1 VLKATEGGSLKNLK
15 FSNIGGGYNTL
26 SIIGDWVT
34 FDKGYGSGV
43 FELTIYDE
51 KNPNLI
57 YIAIIGK
64 GFKYWL
70 NIKVEESDKFQE
82 LVNILT
88 ISGKPIDIVNAI
100 QSYKIKKAE
109 KELKIKTDFENE
121 KKEQQA
127 LIDRKNAE
135 SLQKIKDDELREI
148 NNIIKFNATIVDNS
162 FNIGNLVIANK
173 DFPEKMNWEDAKK
186 ACEDLGEGWRLPN
199 KNELN
204 TLYQNKD
211 KIGGFANS
219 FYWSSSK
226 RDDGRYGYQF
236 LNFVNGG
243 QFDFNMS
250 EIYNV
255 RAVKNLKLSSN
266 SIIGNAYKIDD
277 IEVAEKDFPEKMN
290 WEDAKKACEKLGEGW
305 RLPTKDELKIL
316 FRKKDKIGGLSDCY
330 YWSSSEYGDL
340 KAWAQARSLMQ
351 FANGKEFVSCV
362 RAIRTI

>member
-1 VLKATEGGSLKNLK
+1 MKKIIFIFICFLYFTIGFSQTKKNIEPYDVLFKVLNYSNFGTSKYLIFNGNTKVGDAGGESLFDFSKSKKSFPNVIVTYNVFLPNRVLKATEGGSLKNLK

-88 ISGKPIDIVNAI
+88 ISGKPIDIVNANK
-100 QSYKIKKAE
+100 SY
-109 KELKIKTDFENE
+109 ELKKIEKQLKIERDFENE
-121 KKEQQA
+121 KKEKEA
-127 LIDRKNAE
+127 LIERNKAE
-135 SLQKIKDDELREI
+135 EWQKIKDAELRELNEI
-148 NNIIKFNATIVDNS
+148 VKFNASIIDNS
-162 FNIGNLVIANK
+162 ITFGNLIVAQN
-173 DFPEKMNWEDAKK
+173 DFPEPM
-186 ACEDLGEGWRLPN
+186 G
-199 KNELN
+199 
-204 TLYQNKD
+204 
-211 KIGGFANS
+211 
-219 FYWSSSK
+219 
-226 RDDGRYGYQF
+226 
-236 LNFVNGG
+236 
-243 QFDFNMS
+243 
-250 EIYNV
+250 
-255 RAVKNLKLSSN
+255 
-266 SIIGNAYKIDD
+266 
-277 IEVAEKDFPEKMN
+277 

-330 YWSSSEYGDL
+330 YWSSSEYGDD

-362 RAIRTI
+362 RAIRTL